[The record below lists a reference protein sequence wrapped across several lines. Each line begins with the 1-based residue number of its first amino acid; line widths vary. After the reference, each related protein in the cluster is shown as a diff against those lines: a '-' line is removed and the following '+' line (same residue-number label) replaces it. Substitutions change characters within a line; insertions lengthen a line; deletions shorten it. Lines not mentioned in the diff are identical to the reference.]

1 MRLLNAYSLSFRVLN
16 LVHYAKNL
24 NVQYSCCEFDM
35 TVKIIIMC
43 GGRGRRLEPLTSS
56 LPKPLV
62 EVGGESILKH
72 KIEFYKSQGFVDF
85 IFCIGYKSEL
95 IVDAVNSIEG
105 INAEFSDAGVSA
117 GILER
122 INKVREKI
130 EGDAIV
136 TYGDTFTDLDLN
148 ALLACHSK
156 SDNAV
161 TIVTAPIVNP
171 FGLVEIA
178 ANDSITSFKE
188 KPVLNYYIGY
198 HVISKFAFDFAP
210 QFVVNKP
217 DGEGLVMFFKMLI
230 GMGYLG
236 SFEHSGTQITFNT
249 LEEHKVAEKKIKHF
263 FTLN

>member
-1 MRLLNAYSLSFRVLN
+1 
-16 LVHYAKNL
+16 
-24 NVQYSCCEFDM
+24 M

-43 GGRGRRLEPLTSS
+43 GGRGRRLEPLTTSI
-56 LPKPLV
+56 PKPLV
-62 EVGGESILKH
+62 EIGGTSILKH
-72 KIEFYKSQGFVDF
+72 KIEFYKNQGFLDF
-85 IFCIGYKSEL
+85 IFCVGYKSEL
-95 IVDAVNSIEG
+95 IVDAVNEIDG
-105 INAEFSDAGVSA
+105 INVEFSDAGEGA

-122 INKVREKI
+122 IDRVKDRI

-136 TYGDTFTDLDLN
+136 TYGDTFTDVDLN
-148 ALLACHSK
+148 ELLDRHSK
-156 SDNAV
+156 SDSAV

-178 ANDSITSFKE
+178 SDSSITSFKE

-198 HVISKFAFDFAP
+198 HVISRNAFDFVP
-210 QFVVNKP
+210 QFIVKKP

-249 LEEHKVAEKKIKHF
+249 MEEHKIAEEKIKNF

>member
-1 MRLLNAYSLSFRVLN
+1 MN
-16 LVHYAKNL
+16 
-24 NVQYSCCEFDM
+24 
-35 TVKIIIMC
+35 VKIIIMC

-56 LPKPLV
+56 VPKPLV
-62 EVGGESILKH
+62 EIGGESILKH
-72 KIEFYKSQGFVDF
+72 KIEFYKRQGFHDF
-85 IFCIGYKSEL
+85 IFCIGYKSEM
-95 IVDAVNSIEG
+95 IIDAVGDIDG
-105 INAEFSDAGVSA
+105 IIAEFSDSGEDA

-122 INKVREKI
+122 IYNVKEKI

-136 TYGDTFTDLDLN
+136 TYGDTFTDLNLN
-148 ALLACHSK
+148 ELLSRHKEHGS
-156 SDNAV
+156 AV

-178 ANDSITSFKE
+178 EDSSITSFKE

-198 HVISKFAFDFAP
+198 HVISRGAFDFIP
-210 QFVVNKP
+210 KFVVEKP

-249 LEEHKVAEKKIKHF
+249 MEEHKIAEEKIKHF

>member
-1 MRLLNAYSLSFRVLN
+1 
-16 LVHYAKNL
+16 
-24 NVQYSCCEFDM
+24 M

-43 GGRGRRLEPLTSS
+43 GGRGRRLQPLTNSV
-56 LPKPLV
+56 PKPLV
-62 EVGGESILKH
+62 EIGGESILKH
-72 KIEFYKSQGFVDF
+72 KIEFYKNQGFLDF
-85 IFCIGYKSEL
+85 IFCVGYKSEL
-95 IVDAVNSIEG
+95 IVDAVNNIQG
-105 INAEFSDAGVSA
+105 INAEFSDAGESA

-122 INKVREKI
+122 IDKVKEKI

-136 TYGDTFTDLDLN
+136 TYGDTFTDLNLN
-148 ALLACHSK
+148 ALLDRHRT
-156 SDNAV
+156 SDSAV

-178 ANDSITSFKE
+178 PDSSITSFKE

-198 HVISKFAFDFAP
+198 HVISRKAFDLVP

-249 LEEHKVAEKKIKHF
+249 MEEHKIAEEKIENF

>member
-1 MRLLNAYSLSFRVLN
+1 V
-16 LVHYAKNL
+16 
-24 NVQYSCCEFDM
+24 

-56 LPKPLV
+56 IPKPLV

-72 KIEFYKSQGFVDF
+72 KIEFYKTQGFRDY
-85 IFCIGYKSEL
+85 IFCVGYKSGL
-95 IVDAVNSIEG
+95 IVDAVKNIRG
-105 INAEFSDAGVSA
+105 INAEFSDAGESA

-122 INKVREKI
+122 IEKVKEKI

-148 ALLACHSK
+148 ALLAGHCK
-156 SDNAV
+156 SDSAV

-178 ANDSITSFKE
+178 PDSSVTSFKE

-198 HVISKFAFDFAP
+198 HVVSRKAFDFVP

-230 GMGYLG
+230 GMGCLG

-249 LEEHKVAEKKIKHF
+249 MEEHKIAEEKIKKF